1 MTEDG
6 ASLWTKQQIGHLIR
20 SDEGLTLETSAFQ
33 LVAVANLHFQRSW
46 YNQITI
52 LLNIALAKLD
62 L

>member
-1 MTEDG
+1 MTIDG

-20 SDEGLTLETSAFQ
+20 SDEGLTSAFQ

-52 LLNIALAKLD
+52 LLNIALVKLD